1 MADAIDPPSRSPRVR
16 AKHRQANRRH
26 LGGPAMWPAM
36 IFIPQSDNHWQ
47 ITPIFGKPHTA
58 VFSVLLFI
66 FTFNVGEKTRH
77 EP

>member
-1 MADAIDPPSRSPRVR
+1 
-16 AKHRQANRRH
+16 
-26 LGGPAMWPAM
+26 MWPAM

-66 FTFNVGEKTRH
+66 FTFNVGERTRH